1 MSFNMTFPP
10 TTIIF
15 KRKKNQM
22 LPFNTCNHL
31 TSFMTYKASSS
42 NLIYEQKKKLYKN
55 INNNLIT
62 KFYNKLIKNSKIL
75 I

>member
-1 MSFNMTFPP
+1 MTFLP
-10 TTIIF
+10 TIVICKWKK
-15 KRKKNQM
+15 KRKQM

-31 TSFMTYKASSS
+31 ISFKTYKASSS

-62 KFYNKLIKNSKIL
+62 KFYNKLIKNSKIV